1 MTPEIGF
8 LLLMTLL
15 AGLGL
20 WRFLSK
26 TETPIEA
33 ANATNVDSK
42 SAKPINFLEP
52 SMRHKKE
59 GSR

>member
-1 MTPEIGF
+1 
-8 LLLMTLL
+8 MTLL